1 MQQDNL
7 DTLASQF
14 VELKVPFADAEYKKE
29 LSKEIRIKLDDT
41 INTVLL
47 SYMDGDQLNKY
58 NSLLEDDNST
68 EQQFLD
74 FYSQCNINLNT
85 VMSEAVTR
93 FRIAYLGA

>member
-7 DTLASQF
+7 DTLAAQF
-14 VELKVPFADAEYKKE
+14 VELKVPFADEEYKKE
-29 LSKEIRIKLDDT
+29 LSKEVRSKLDDT

-47 SYMDGDQLNKY
+47 SYMDADQLNKY
-58 NSLLEDDNST
+58 NSLLEDDSST

-74 FYSQCNINLNT
+74 FYTLCNINLNAI
-85 VMSEAVTR
+85 MSEAVTR